1 MNTKTTSILIV
12 AVFLSTTACSSY
24 FDEQNRQFYNNLQK
38 QAEERNVK
46 ACEKIY
52 PTTQAGAGKTPEE
65 VKAYC
70 EKLNGY
76 SDSDTN
82 NANSNTSSK

>member
-70 EKLNGY
+70 EA
-76 SDSDTN
+76 SDST
-82 NANSNTSSK
+82 K

>member
-1 MNTKTTSILIV
+1 MNAKTTSILIV

-70 EKLNGY
+70 EA
-76 SDSDTN
+76 SDIT
-82 NANSNTSSK
+82 K